1 MKMQGI
7 IAVEP
12 NLSNVIELLETEG
25 YEVVA
30 LDQGHLDGID
40 AIVVSGADVNLM
52 NMQDSLTEVPVIS
65 AVGKTAEEI
74 LEELD
79 RL

>member
-1 MKMQGI
+1 MAQGI

-12 NLSNVIELLETEG
+12 VLTNVIDLLETEG
-25 YEVVA
+25 YDVVS
-30 LDQGHLDGID
+30 LDSASVEAVD
-40 AIVVSGADVNLM
+40 AIVVSGADINLM

-65 AVGKTAEEI
+65 AAGKSANEI
-74 LEELD
+74 LEELS

>member
-1 MKMQGI
+1 MIQGI

-12 NLSNVIELLETEG
+12 NLTNVMDLLETEG

-30 LDQGHLDGID
+30 LDRSNLDTVD
-40 AIVVSGADVNLM
+40 AIVVSGADINLM
-52 NMQDSLTEVPVIS
+52 NVQDTLTEVPVIS
-65 AVGKTAEEI
+65 AAGKSAAEVLDEI
-74 LEELD
+74 D

>member
-1 MKMQGI
+1 MIQGI

-25 YEVVA
+25 YDVVS
-30 LDQGHLDGID
+30 LDQSSFDAVD
-40 AIVVSGADVNLM
+40 AIIVSGADINLM
-52 NMQDSLTEVPVIS
+52 NMQDTVTDVPVIN
-65 AVGKTAEEI
+65 AAGKTAAEI
-74 LEELD
+74 LDELD